1 MEIDKFLFALDLR
14 TGALVGGGLQII
26 LGPLF
31 YIHCI
36 PLVSLYF
43 WNNLL
48 TGVSICFVYFLIS
61 LVAGLFLIFGSFRY
75 NPSYVLIHQI
85 ASAIG
90 TVMLFASFVMAC
102 VRIHQVMQNDTWHPM
117 KMDEFGIIY
126 IIALLG
132 LVVCLILQ
140 VYLTIGSTKIRQK
153 LKTGEIKSGIKPQM

>member
-36 PLVSLYF
+36 PLMSLYF

-90 TVMLFASFVMAC
+90 TVMLFASIVMTFLKINE
-102 VRIHQVMQNDTWHPM
+102 RQVMQNDR
-117 KMDEFGIIY
+117 MDGIGIIY

>member
-36 PLVSLYF
+36 PLMSLYF

-90 TVMLFASFVMAC
+90 TVMLFASIVMTFLKINE
-102 VRIHQVMQNDTWHPM
+102 RQVMQNDR
-117 KMDEFGIIY
+117 MDGIGIIY

-140 VYLTIGSTKIRQK
+140 VCLTIGSTIFRRK
-153 LKTGEIKSGIKPQM
+153 LKTGKLNLESTLKCKI